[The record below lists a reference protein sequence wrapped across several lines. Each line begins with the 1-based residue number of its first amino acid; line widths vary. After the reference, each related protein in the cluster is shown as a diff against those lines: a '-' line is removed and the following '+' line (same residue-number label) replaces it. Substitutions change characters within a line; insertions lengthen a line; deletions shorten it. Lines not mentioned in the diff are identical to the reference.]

1 MKILFKY
8 IRRKID
14 ERIANKIKDVRELIE
29 TVNDIM
35 KDKDDLR
42 NFGMIFVI
50 SGLGSAYLGTCMML
64 RSKSMQ

>member
-8 IRRKID
+8 IGRKID
-14 ERIANKIKDVRELIE
+14 ERIANKIKDVRGLIE
-29 TVNDIM
+29 TINDIM
-35 KDKDDLR
+35 NDKEDLR

-50 SGLGSAYLGTCMML
+50 AGLGSTYLGTCMMF

>member
-42 NFGMIFVI
+42 NFGMIFVS
-50 SGLGSAYLGTCMML
+50 SGLLSAYLGTCMML

>member
-8 IRRKID
+8 IGRKID

-29 TVNDIM
+29 TINDIM
-35 KDKDDLR
+35 NDKEDLR

-50 SGLGSAYLGTCMML
+50 AGLGSTYLGTCMMF

>member
-8 IRRKID
+8 IGRKID

-42 NFGMIFVI
+42 NFGIMFLCA
-50 SGLGSAYLGTCMML
+50 GLGSAYLGTCMVL
-64 RSKSMQ
+64 TSKSMK